1 MEFMKVNTQ
10 SAAKTAARDA
20 STVTMIK

>member
-20 STVTMIK
+20 STAIMIK